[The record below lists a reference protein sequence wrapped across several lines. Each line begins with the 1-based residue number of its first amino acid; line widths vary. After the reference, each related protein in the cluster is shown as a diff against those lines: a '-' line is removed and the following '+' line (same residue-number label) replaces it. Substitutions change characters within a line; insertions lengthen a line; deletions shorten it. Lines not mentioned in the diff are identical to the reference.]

1 MYVITVA
8 RSIESGRE
16 EPIPMQVVAEALD
29 VSVASANEMVRKLA
43 VRGLLTYEPYR
54 GVGLTEAGWA
64 VAGRVL
70 RSRRLWAT
78 FLASQLGFS
87 PAEAD
92 DQACHLEHATSSE
105 AVDRLASFLGDP
117 DTDPLG
123 APIPTGSRDVMEKA
137 PTVPLGEA
145 AAGLEVEV
153 VAVGASGAVRDFLSS
168 EGIRPGSRIRVIAVG
183 ETGVLVDAGSPV
195 NLARDLAQSIETR
208 VKGRTD
214 VA

>member
-16 EPIPMQVVAEALD
+16 EPIPMQVVADVLD

-43 VRGLLTYEPYR
+43 ARGLLTYEPYH

-117 DTDPLG
+117 ATDPLG
-123 APIPTGSRDVMEKA
+123 APIPGSRDVMEKA

-168 EGIRPGSRIRVIAVG
+168 EGIQPGSRIRVIAVG
-183 ETGVLVDAGSPV
+183 ETGVLVDAGFPV
-195 NLARDLAQSIETR
+195 SLARDLAGSIETR